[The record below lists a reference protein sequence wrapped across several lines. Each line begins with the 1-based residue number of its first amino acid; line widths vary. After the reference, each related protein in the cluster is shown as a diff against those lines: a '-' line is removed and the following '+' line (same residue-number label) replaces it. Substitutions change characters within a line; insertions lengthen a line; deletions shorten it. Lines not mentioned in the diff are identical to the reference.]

1 MGFWSRSSA
10 QAALSQEYQESVAH
24 RVRDILTGVDHS
36 AHNNRRD
43 KNAIKALQRP
53 EALAGVI
60 EILKAMPEPECHI
73 NIDDDSDDDESRN
86 HHQDLG
92 GASANDVSSPV
103 SGLAKNTTRPKATT
117 VVAATTIAAA
127 AATSAVAAT
136 LAVTI
141 RKNKNKDA
149 RDTTD
154 STKPNGEIQMLDE
167 DAETTTTAITKNTVV
182 RFRPAVDTVSSC
194 A

>member
-1 MGFWSRSSA
+1 
-10 QAALSQEYQESVAH
+10 
-24 RVRDILTGVDHS
+24 
-36 AHNNRRD
+36 
-43 KNAIKALQRP
+43 
-53 EALAGVI
+53 
-60 EILKAMPEPECHI
+60 MPEPECHI
-73 NIDDDSDDDESRN
+73 DIDDDSDDDELRN
-86 HHQDLG
+86 HRQDLKG
-92 GASANDVSSPV
+92 GVTANDVSSPV
-103 SGLAKNTTRPKATT
+103 SGLAKNTTRPNAAT

-149 RDTTD
+149 KNTID
-154 STKPNGEIQMLDE
+154 STNPNGEIQILDE